1 MTQCRKKGMDKSK
14 SHSTIARSFWDA
26 SLSYI
31 TSSVTINDHKHYCY
45 KVAVSLDHTVNCMLG
60 HEQHIAVRGF
70 VVNQG
75 KKHRCAAPEGPVL
88 NNLIEPDSLWGKRI
102 KELLDGKD
110 FVRFEEITDTAS
122 LTPILPKN
130 YQGME
135 NDALA
140 ANIQKLM
147 NKLTDIDPTTLHPV
161 DDRIERVTAHLL
173 AHVGEKLSRET
184 LSDLTF
190 LSYERARH
198 LFAEQKGI
206 PLSRYILWQR
216 LRCVLKSVIQEKT
229 SLTAVIK
236 KYGFSDLS
244 HFNRTFRGI
253 FGFNPSDFLLES
265 RVII

>member
-1 MTQCRKKGMDKSK
+1 MGKPNEHT
-14 SHSTIARSFWDA
+14 TVAAAFWEA

-45 KVAVSLDHTVNCMLG
+45 KVAVSLDHTVNCMMG
-60 HEQHIAVRGF
+60 HEQHIAIRGF

-102 KELLDGKD
+102 GELLGGKD
-110 FVRFEEITDTAS
+110 FVQFEEITDTTS
-122 LTPILPKN
+122 LEPILPKN
-130 YQGME
+130 YQELE

-147 NKLTDIDPTTLHPV
+147 NKLTGIDGTVHHAT
-161 DDRIERVTAHLL
+161 DDRIQRVTAHLSNHL
-173 AHVGEKLSRET
+173 GEKLTRET

-216 LRCVLKSVIQEKT
+216 LKCVMKEVIQGKT

-236 KYGFSDLS
+236 KNGFSDLS